1 MKFSTKTTYGLR
13 ALANISHNYQGES
26 ISLAK
31 IAQEENISMKYLE
44 RIFSL
49 LKKENIVKSSK
60 GVGGGYILAR
70 KPENIS
76 LYEVINSL
84 EQGFNLFHCLGKNG
98 KNYCSSKCNCHVVG
112 ALDKIQRSIILN
124 LKNIHLSDL

>member
-13 ALANISHNYQGES
+13 ALSNISHNYQGES

-31 IAQEENISMKYLE
+31 IAQEENISLKYLE

-49 LKKENIVKSSK
+49 LKKADIVKSAK
-60 GVGGGYILAR
+60 GVSGGYELAK
-70 KPENIS
+70 KPNE
-76 LYEVINSL
+76 INLFDVVNAL
-84 EQGFNLFHCLGKNG
+84 EKGFNLFHCLGKNG
-98 KNYCSSKCNCHVVG
+98 KNYCSHKCNCQVVG